1 MSATVP
7 TADDRV
13 RRGAFT
19 IANAVTLAR
28 LVLIP
33 CFGFLWWRGQ
43 HGAALAVFAGAALSD
58 WLDGFLARVLD
69 QRTRLG
75 QILDPA
81 ADKLLLLVSFLTAAA
96 RGAVPRWLAALV
108 IGRDVVLA
116 SGGALFAFVL
126 RGRLGPERW
135 KPSRIGKYSTF
146 TQVLTI
152 GLALAENLTRTPALK
167 PYVGA
172 LTICCAV
179 LTTISGVQYVAFG
192 ASALASGKL
201 RSGGTAT

>member
-1 MSATVP
+1 MSGD
-7 TADDRV
+7 DDRV
-13 RRGAFT
+13 RRGVFT

-96 RGAVPRWLAALV
+96 PNRGAIMANQPTAAASVDRTSAADSTSTRCASEPMRRVTFMPR
-108 IGRDVVLA
+108 
-116 SGGALFAFVL
+116 F
-126 RGRLGPERW
+126 
-135 KPSRIGKYSTF
+135 
-146 TQVLTI
+146 
-152 GLALAENLTRTPALK
+152 
-167 PYVGA
+167 
-172 LTICCAV
+172 
-179 LTTISGVQYVAFG
+179 
-192 ASALASGKL
+192 
-201 RSGGTAT
+201 

>member
-1 MSATVP
+1 M
-7 TADDRV
+7 TA
-13 RRGAFT
+13 
-19 IANAVTLAR
+19 ANFVTLIRIA
-28 LVLIP
+28 LIP
-33 CFGFLWWRGQ
+33 CFGFLWWRGH
-43 HGAALAVFAGAALSD
+43 HGLALAVFAAASLSD

-69 QRTRLG
+69 QRSRLG

-96 RGAVPRWLAALV
+96 LGAVPRWLAALV

-126 RGRLGPERW
+126 RGRIAPERW

-146 TQVLTI
+146 AQVITI
-152 GLALAENLTRTPALK
+152 ALALAENMLGYAPLK

-172 LTICCAV
+172 MVTMCAV
-179 LTTISGVQYVAFG
+179 FTLISGAQYVAFG
-192 ASALASGKL
+192 VRALASGKL
-201 RSGGTAT
+201 KPGGAA

>member
-1 MSATVP
+1 MTL
-7 TADDRV
+7 
-13 RRGAFT
+13 
-19 IANAVTLAR
+19 ANAVTLLR
-28 LVLIP
+28 MVLVP
-33 CFGFLWWRGQ
+33 CFGFLWWRG
-43 HGAALAVFAGAALSD
+43 HHVIALGVFAVASLSD

-96 RGAVPRWLAALV
+96 LGAVPRWLAALV
-108 IGRDVVLA
+108 ISRDVVLA

-135 KPSRIGKYSTF
+135 QPSRIGKYSTF
-146 TQVLTI
+146 TQALTI
-152 GLALAENLTRTPALK
+152 ALALADNMLDTVVLK

-172 LTICCAV
+172 LVIYCAV
-179 LTTISGVQYVAFG
+179 LTVISGLQYVAFG
-192 ASALASGKL
+192 VRALTSGKL
-201 RSGGTAT
+201 ARGGQP

>member
-1 MSATVP
+1 M
-7 TADDRV
+7 
-13 RRGAFT
+13 
-19 IANAVTLAR
+19 
-28 LVLIP
+28 LIP
-33 CFGFLWWRGQ
+33 CFGVLWWRGQ
-43 HGAALAVFAGAALSD
+43 HGAALAVFAAASLSD

-69 QRTRLG
+69 KRSRLG

-96 RGAVPRWLAALV
+96 LGAVPRWLAALV

-152 GLALAENLTRTPALK
+152 ALALAFNLTRAEWLR

-172 LTICCAV
+172 FVVLCAV
-179 LTTISGVQYVAFG
+179 LTMFSGVQYVSFG
-192 ASALASGKL
+192 VRALISSKVPAG
-201 RSGGTAT
+201 RNA